1 MKQLLFACT
10 LAALVA
16 ACAHKATPTTSTP
29 ATSSAP
35 TNSTT
40 PANST
45 AGANAATIEAGHQV
59 YNAKCGRCHGLKDPA
74 HYTAERWV
82 PILKSMAPKAHLS
95 EEETAQ
101 VAAYVQSNAK
111 KS

>member
-1 MKQLLFACT
+1 MKQLLFVCS

-29 ATSSAP
+29 DTSSAP
-35 TNSTT
+35 ATA

-45 AGANAATIEAGHQV
+45 AGATAATIEAGHQV

-74 HYTAERWV
+74 NYTAERWV
-82 PILKSMAPKAHLS
+82 PILKSMAPKARLS

-101 VAAYVQSNAK
+101 VNAYVQANAK
-111 KS
+111 K